1 MFTDDW
7 KKITAHFGLE
17 AQIKHWYTE
26 IRELSQAM
34 DKYQDGK
41 ITKQELISEFADN
54 YNFLG
59 QFRTYFDIKEID
71 IKAEQDLKNKRT
83 LKIVEEKNENIK

>member
-1 MFTDDW
+1 MFTEDW

-17 AQIKHWYTE
+17 EQIKHWYTE

-34 DKYQDGK
+34 DKYLEGK
-41 ITKQELISEFADN
+41 ISKQDLISEFADN

-59 QFRTYFDIKEID
+59 QFRTFFDIKEID
-71 IKAEQDLKNKRT
+71 IKAEQNFKNKRT
-83 LKIVEEKNENIK
+83 IDIMEGKNENN

>member
-1 MFTDDW
+1 MFINDW
-7 KKITAHFGLE
+7 KKIIDNFGLE
-17 AQIKHWYTE
+17 EQIKHWYTE

-34 DKYQDGK
+34 DKYQDNK

-59 QFRTYFDIKEID
+59 QFRTYFDVKEID

-83 LKIVEEKNENIK
+83 LKIMEEKNENIK